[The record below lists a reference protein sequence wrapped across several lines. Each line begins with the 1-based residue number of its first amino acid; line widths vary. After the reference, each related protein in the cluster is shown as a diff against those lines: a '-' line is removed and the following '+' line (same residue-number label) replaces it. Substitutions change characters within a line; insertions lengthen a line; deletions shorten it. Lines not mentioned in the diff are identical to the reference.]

1 MKKLVLLSFA
11 GAGVLLVAT
20 ALAVAG
26 ALSNYKVSATL
37 KTGNETPK
45 ATGVK
50 ASATGNFTGSYT
62 ENKTGAVLKW
72 KLTFSGLTGSAMAA
86 HIHKG
91 KPGAAGPVVV
101 PLCGPCHSG
110 ETGTAKNSKAVIAAL
125 EGHNAYVNVHTAKNP
140 GGEIRGAV
148 KVTGS

>member
-11 GAGVLLVAT
+11 GAGVLLVAA
-20 ALAVAG
+20 ALAFAG

-37 KTGNETPK
+37 KTGNETPEP
-45 ATGVK
+45 TGVT
-50 ASATGNFTGSYT
+50 ASETGAFGGSYT
-62 ENKTGAVLKW
+62 ENKAGGVLKW
-72 KLTFSGLTGSAMAA
+72 KLTFSGLTGAATAA

-91 KPGAAGPVVV
+91 KPGVAGPVVV

-110 ETGTAKNSKAVIAAL
+110 ETGTAKISKAVIAAL
-125 EGHNAYVNVHTAKNP
+125 EGHNAYVNVHTAKNQ

>member
-1 MKKLVLLSFA
+1 MKRFALLSAA
-11 GAGVLLVAT
+11 GAVVLLVAA

-26 ALSNYKVSATL
+26 ALDNYKVSATL
-37 KTGNETPK
+37 KAGNETPK
-45 ATGVK
+45 PTGVK
-50 ASATGNFTGSYT
+50 ASEQGAFSGTYT
-62 ENKTGAVLKW
+62 ENKAGGVLKW
-72 KLTFSGLTGSAMAA
+72 KLTFSGLTGPATAA

-91 KPGAAGPVVV
+91 KAGVAGPVVV

-110 ETGTAKNSKAVIAAL
+110 ETGTAKISKAVIAAL
-125 EGHNAYVNVHTAKNP
+125 EGHDAYVNVHTAKNQ

>member
-1 MKKLVLLSFA
+1 VKRFALLSAA
-11 GAGVLLVAT
+11 GAVVLLVAA

-26 ALSNYKVSATL
+26 VLGNYKVSTTL
-37 KTGNETPK
+37 KAGNETPK
-45 ATGVK
+45 PTGVT
-50 ASATGNFTGSYT
+50 ASEQGAFSGTYT
-62 ENKTGAVLKW
+62 ENKTGGVLKW
-72 KLTFSGLTGSAMAA
+72 KLTFSGLTGPATAA

-91 KPGAAGPVVV
+91 KAGVAGPVVV

-110 ETGTAKNSKAVIAAL
+110 ETGTAKISKAVIAAL
-125 EGHNAYVNVHTAKNP
+125 EGHDAYVNVHTAKNQ

>member
-11 GAGVLLVAT
+11 GAGVLLVAA

-45 ATGVK
+45 PTGVT
-50 ASATGNFTGSYT
+50 ASETGAFSGSYT
-62 ENKTGAVLKW
+62 ENKAGGVLKW
-72 KLTFSGLTGSAMAA
+72 KLTFSGLTGAATAA

-91 KPGAAGPVVV
+91 KPGVAGPVVV

-110 ETGTAKNSKAVIAAL
+110 ETGTAKISKAVIAAL
-125 EGHNAYVNVHTAKNP
+125 EGHNAYVNVHTAKNQ